1 MLAKLLTLTKDPI
14 LGAYVLRSKL
24 SPRSLIDRLSRLTAE
39 AGIAVPRFVLSFDCD
54 TDLDIEV
61 VEGVHER
68 LGKLGIKPVYAVPG
82 ELLER
87 GAAAYSR
94 IAATGAEF
102 MNHGWAEHT
111 RLDRA
116 TGVYDSFLFYD
127 RQPREWVAEDIR
139 RGHASVA
146 AVTGRAPKGFR
157 TPHFGSFQTG
167 DELSFL
173 HGELKQLGYAY
184 STSTVPFWGLRH
196 GPVLRHFGIPEVP
209 VSGTFERP
217 LDILDTWTHRCLGER
232 GGEAGYAR
240 QAGLYRDFL
249 ASGKPLLL
257 NVYGDPSQV
266 YDWPG
271 FFDAMAQLAPWS
283 VSSYAEA
290 LAGVKP

>member
-1 MLAKLLTLTKDPI
+1 MLGKLLTLSKDPV
-14 LGAYVLRSKL
+14 LGVYVLRSKL
-24 SPRSLIDRLSRLTAE
+24 SPVGLIGRLSRLTAA
-39 AGIAVPRFVLSFDCD
+39 AGIAKPRFLLSFDCD

-61 VEGVHER
+61 VESVHDK

-87 GAAAYSR
+87 GRAAYGR

-102 MNHGWAEHT
+102 INHGWAEHT
-111 RLDRA
+111 RLDRE

-127 RQPREWVAEDIR
+127 RQPQDWIAADIR
-139 RGHASVA
+139 RGHATVTGI
-146 AVTGRAPKGFR
+146 TGRAPTGFR
-157 TPHFGSFQTG
+157 TPHFGSYQKQ
-167 DELSFL
+167 EHLVFL
-173 HGELKQLGYAY
+173 HSELKKLGYKF
-184 STSTVPFWGLRH
+184 STSTIPFWGLRH
-196 GPVLRHFGIPEVP
+196 GPVLHQFGLPEVP

-217 LDILDTWTHRCLGER
+217 LDILDTWTHRCLGAY

-240 QAGLYRDFL
+240 QYQLYRDYM
-249 ASGKPLLL
+249 ASGRPLLV

-271 FFDAMAQLAPWS
+271 FFDAVGQLAPWA

-290 LAGVKP
+290 LAGSR

>member
-1 MLAKLLTLTKDPI
+1 MLGKLLTLARDPV

-24 SPRSLIDRLSRLTAE
+24 APGGLIDRLSRLTAE
-39 AGIAVPRFVLSFDCD
+39 AGIAKPRFLLSFDCD

-87 GAAAYSR
+87 GREAYGR
-94 IAATGAEF
+94 IAKTGAEF
-102 MNHGWAEHT
+102 INHGWAEHT

-127 RQPREWVAEDIR
+127 RQSRDWVTNDIR
-139 RGHASVA
+139 RGHDTVA
-146 AVTGRAPKGFR
+146 EIAGRPPTGFR
-157 TPHFGSFQTG
+157 TPHFGSFQTQ
-167 DELSFL
+167 EQLVFL
-173 HGELKQLGYAY
+173 HGELAKLGYAF

-196 GPVLRHFGIPEVP
+196 GPVLRQFGIREVP

-217 LDILDTWTHRCLGER
+217 LDILDTWTHRCLGEY

-240 QAGLYRDFL
+240 QYALYRDYM
-249 ASGKPLLL
+249 ANGRPLLV
-257 NVYGDPSQV
+257 NAYGDPSQV

-271 FFDAMAQLAPWS
+271 FFDAVAQLAPWA

-290 LAGVKP
+290 LAGTR

>member
-1 MLAKLLTLTKDPI
+1 MLDKLLTLTKDPV
-14 LGAYVLRSKL
+14 LGMFVLRSKL
-24 SPRSLIDRLSRLTAE
+24 SPGGLIDRLSRLTAE
-39 AGIAVPRFVLSFDCD
+39 AGIAKPRFLLSFDCD

-61 VEGVHER
+61 AERVHGE
-68 LGKLGIKPVYAVPG
+68 LGRRGIRPVYAVPG

-87 GAAAYSR
+87 GRDAYRR

-127 RQPREWVAEDIR
+127 RQSRDWIGEDIR
-139 RGHASVA
+139 RGHATVLE
-146 AVTGRAPKGFR
+146 VTGRAPQGFR
-157 TPHFGSFQTG
+157 TPHFGSFQKRE
-167 DELSFL
+167 ELEFL
-173 HGELKQLGYAY
+173 HGALKKLGYAY
-184 STSTVPFWGLRH
+184 SSSTVPFWGLRY
-196 GPVLRHFGIPEVP
+196 GPVFDAFGLSEVP

-217 LDILDTWTHRCLGER
+217 LDILDTWTHKCLGEH

-240 QAGLYRDFL
+240 QCTRYRDYM
-249 ASGKPLLL
+249 AGGKPLLV

-266 YDWPG
+266 HDWPG
-271 FFDAMAQLAPWS
+271 FFDAVGQFAPWA

-290 LAGVKP
+290 LAGTS